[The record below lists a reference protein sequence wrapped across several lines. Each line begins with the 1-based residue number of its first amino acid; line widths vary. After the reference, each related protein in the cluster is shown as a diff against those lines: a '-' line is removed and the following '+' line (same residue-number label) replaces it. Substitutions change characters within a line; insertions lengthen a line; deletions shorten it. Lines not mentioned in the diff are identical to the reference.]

1 MNIID
6 LLNITE
12 SICPERKALIFDNN
26 SVTYSELKS
35 EIYCLANSL
44 RDLGI
49 NNGDRVFYFHTN
61 TDKWIHITF
70 ACSLIGAV
78 MVPVNYRSTKEEL
91 NFMINDSK
99 PKLIFVGDRYHDLI
113 NKTIKYGNHNLI
125 KVITLDN
132 TLDNDWKTYKDLI
145 FNNKLLEFENEDS
158 NEIALL
164 VYTAGTTG
172 TPKAV
177 ILKHSSFCEFAYNNL
192 DPADMDYNESTLLS
206 VPLYHVAGI
215 QTAISGIYSGRTTV
229 IQDQFESLDWM
240 KLVQNYEI
248 NRVML
253 VPTMI
258 KQIIDNENFDNYNL
272 GSLNVIT
279 YGAAPMPISV
289 LEESINK
296 FKDAKFINAFGQTE
310 TAATI
315 TALGPEDHDISGT
328 EDEKS
333 RKLKRLTSIGKPL
346 LDIEV
351 RIVDEN
357 GKETPVNGVG
367 EIVVKGERIMS
378 GYWNND
384 KATKNVIKNGWLY
397 TGDLGYR
404 DEDGYIYLAGR
415 AKDFIKRGGEMI
427 SPEEIEQLLYR
438 HPNIEEVAVIGLP
451 DIQWGEIVTAVIKCK
466 KDKYL
471 TDDEILAFCNDK
483 LASFKRPEKI
493 IFISELPRNSMG
505 KILKKDLRDKF
516 SA

>member
-12 SICPERKALIFDNN
+12 SICPDRKALIFDNN
-26 SVTYSELKS
+26 SATYSELKS

-49 NNGDRVFYFHTN
+49 NNGDRIFYFHTN

-78 MVPVNYRSTKEEL
+78 MVPINYRSKKEEL

-99 PKLIFVGDRYHDLI
+99 PKLIFYGNRYKELI
-113 NKTIKYGNHNLI
+113 NETIKYGNHNLI

-132 TLDNDWKTYKDLI
+132 ISNNLSKTYQDLI
-145 FNNKLLEFENEDS
+145 HSNKLLDFESENS

-172 TPKAV
+172 RPKAV
-177 ILKHSSFCEFAYNNL
+177 ILKHSSFCEFALNNL
-192 DPADMDYNESTLLS
+192 EPADLDYNETTLLS

-240 KLVQNYEI
+240 KLVQNHEI

-258 KQIIDNENFDNYNL
+258 KQIIDNDNFHNYDFS
-272 GSLNVIT
+272 SLNVIT

-315 TALGPEDHDISGT
+315 TSLGPDDHDISGT
-328 EDEKS
+328 EEEKS
-333 RKLKRLTSIGKPL
+333 KKLKRLTSIGKPL
-346 LDIEV
+346 QDIEV
-351 RIVDEN
+351 KIVDEN
-357 GKETPVNGVG
+357 GEEVAINIVG
-367 EIVVKGERIMS
+367 EIVAKGERIMS

-384 KATKNVIKNGWLY
+384 EATMNAIKNGWLH

-404 DEDGYIYLAGR
+404 DEDGYIFLAGR

-427 SPEEIEQLLYR
+427 SPEEIEQILYR
-438 HPNIEEVAVIGLP
+438 HPDVEEVAVIGLP
-451 DIQWGEIVTAVIKCK
+451 DIQWGEIVTAVIKSK
-466 KDKYL
+466 RDKDL
-471 TDDEILAFCNDK
+471 LDNEILAFCNDK

-516 SA
+516 SV

>member
-1 MNIID
+1 
-6 LLNITE
+6 
-12 SICPERKALIFDNN
+12 
-26 SVTYSELKS
+26 
-35 EIYCLANSL
+35 
-44 RDLGI
+44 
-49 NNGDRVFYFHTN
+49 
-61 TDKWIHITF
+61 
-70 ACSLIGAV
+70 
-78 MVPVNYRSTKEEL
+78 
-91 NFMINDSK
+91 
-99 PKLIFVGDRYHDLI
+99 
-113 NKTIKYGNHNLI
+113 
-125 KVITLDN
+125 
-132 TLDNDWKTYKDLI
+132 
-145 FNNKLLEFENEDS
+145 
-158 NEIALL
+158 
-164 VYTAGTTG
+164 
-172 TPKAV
+172 
-177 ILKHSSFCEFAYNNL
+177 
-192 DPADMDYNESTLLS
+192 MDYNESTLLS

-258 KQIIDNENFDNYNL
+258 KQIIDNENFDNYNF

-346 LDIEV
+346 QDIEV
-351 RIVDEN
+351 RIFDEN
-357 GKETPVNGVG
+357 GKEAPVNDVG
-367 EIVVKGERIMS
+367 EIVAKGERIMS
-378 GYWNND
+378 GYWNNA
-384 KATKNVIKNGWLY
+384 KATMNVIKNGWLY

-404 DEDGYIYLAGR
+404 DEDGYIFLAGR

-427 SPEEIEQLLYR
+427 SPEEIEQILYR
-438 HPNIEEVAVIGLP
+438 HPNVEEVAVIGLP

>member
-6 LLNITE
+6 LLNIAE
-12 SICPERKALIFDNN
+12 SICPDRKALIFDNN
-26 SVTYSELKS
+26 SATYSELKS

-132 TLDNDWKTYKDLI
+132 TLDNEWKTYKDLI

-240 KLVQNYEI
+240 KLVQHYEI

-258 KQIIDNENFDNYNL
+258 KQIIDNENFDNYNF

-346 LDIEV
+346 PDIEV

-367 EIVVKGERIMS
+367 EIVAKGERIMS
-378 GYWNND
+378 GYWNNA
-384 KATKNVIKNGWLY
+384 KATMNVIKNGWLY

-471 TDDEILAFCNDK
+471 TDDDILAFCNDK

-516 SA
+516 SV

>member
-12 SICPERKALIFDNN
+12 SICPDRKALIFDNK
-26 SVTYSELKS
+26 SSTYSDLKF
-35 EIYCLANSL
+35 EIYTLANSL
-44 RDLGI
+44 RNLGL
-49 NNGDRVFYFHTN
+49 NKGDRVFYFHTN
-61 TDKWIHITF
+61 TDKWINITF

-78 MVPVNYRSTKEEL
+78 MVPINYRSKKDEL

-99 PKLIFVGDRYHDLI
+99 PKLIFAGDRYSDLI
-113 NKTIKYGNHNLI
+113 NETIEYGKHSLI
-125 KVITLDN
+125 KLISLDN
-132 TLDNDWKTYKDLI
+132 TFNNDWQTYKDLI
-145 FNNKLLEFENEDS
+145 FNSKLLEFENEDS

-177 ILKHSSFCEFAYNNL
+177 ILKHSSFCEFALNNL
-192 DPADMDYNESTLLS
+192 DPADLDYNETTLLS

-229 IQDQFESLDWM
+229 IQDQFESSDWM

-258 KQIIDNENFDNYNL
+258 KQIIDNDDFYNYDFK
-272 GSLNVIT
+272 SLNVIT
-279 YGAAPMPISV
+279 YGAASMPISV

-315 TALGPEDHDISGT
+315 TSLGPEDHNISGT
-328 EDEKS
+328 EDEKLQ
-333 RKLKRLTSIGKPL
+333 KIKRLTSIGKPL
-346 LDIEV
+346 QDIKV

-357 GKETPVNGVG
+357 GAEVPANDVG
-367 EIVVKGERIMS
+367 EIVAKGERIMS
-378 GYWNND
+378 GYWNNE
-384 KATKNVIKNGWLY
+384 KATMNAIRNGWLY

-404 DEDGYIYLAGR
+404 DEDGYIFLSGR

-427 SPEEIEQLLYR
+427 SPEEIEQFLYK
-438 HPNIEEVAVIGLP
+438 HPKIEEVAVIGLP
-451 DIQWGEIVTAVIKCK
+451 NIQWGEIVTAVIKCK
-466 KDKYL
+466 KDKKL
-471 TDDEILAFCNDK
+471 TDEEILTFCNNK
-483 LASFKRPEKI
+483 LASFKIPEKI
-493 IFISELPRNSMG
+493 IFISEIPRNSMG

>member
-258 KQIIDNENFDNYNL
+258 KQIIDNENFDNYNF

-516 SA
+516 SV

>member
-1 MNIID
+1 
-6 LLNITE
+6 
-12 SICPERKALIFDNN
+12 
-26 SVTYSELKS
+26 
-35 EIYCLANSL
+35 
-44 RDLGI
+44 
-49 NNGDRVFYFHTN
+49 
-61 TDKWIHITF
+61 
-70 ACSLIGAV
+70 
-78 MVPVNYRSTKEEL
+78 
-91 NFMINDSK
+91 MINDSK

-113 NKTIKYGNHNLI
+113 NKTIQYGNHNLI

-132 TLDNDWKTYKDLI
+132 TLDNEWKTYKDLI

-240 KLVQNYEI
+240 KLVQHYEI

-258 KQIIDNENFDNYNL
+258 KQIIDNENFDNYNF

-289 LEESINK
+289 LEESFNK

-346 LDIEV
+346 PDIEV

-357 GKETPVNGVG
+357 GKEAPVNGVG
-367 EIVVKGERIMS
+367 EIVAKGERIMS
-378 GYWNND
+378 GYWNNA
-384 KATKNVIKNGWLY
+384 KATMNVIKNGWLY

-471 TDDEILAFCNDK
+471 TDDDILAFCNDK

-516 SA
+516 SV

>member
-177 ILKHSSFCEFAYNNL
+177 ILKHSSFCEFALNNL
-192 DPADMDYNESTLLS
+192 DPADLDYNESTLLS

-258 KQIIDNENFDNYNL
+258 KQIIDNENFDNYNF

-333 RKLKRLTSIGKPL
+333 RKLNRLTSIGKPL
-346 LDIEV
+346 PDIEV

-516 SA
+516 SV

>member
-12 SICPERKALIFDNN
+12 SICPDRKALIFDNN

-78 MVPVNYRSTKEEL
+78 MVPINYRSKKEEL

-99 PKLIFVGDRYHDLI
+99 PKLIFSGDRYKELI
-113 NKTIKYGNHNLI
+113 NETIKYGNHNLI

-132 TLDNDWKTYKDLI
+132 ISNTHFNTYQDLI
-145 FNNKLLEFENEDS
+145 HNNKLLEFESEDS

-177 ILKHSSFCEFAYNNL
+177 ILNHSSFCEFALNNL
-192 DPADMDYNESTLLS
+192 EPADLDYNEATLLS

-229 IQDQFESLDWM
+229 IQDQFESSNWM
-240 KLVQNYEI
+240 KLVQKYEI

-258 KQIIDNENFDNYNL
+258 KQIIDNENFDNYDFS
-272 GSLNVIT
+272 SLNVIT

-296 FKDAKFINAFGQTE
+296 FKDSKFINAFGQTE

-315 TALGPEDHDISGT
+315 TSLGPNDHDISG
-328 EDEKS
+328 S
-333 RKLKRLTSIGKPL
+333 
-346 LDIEV
+346 
-351 RIVDEN
+351 
-357 GKETPVNGVG
+357 
-367 EIVVKGERIMS
+367 
-378 GYWNND
+378 
-384 KATKNVIKNGWLY
+384 
-397 TGDLGYR
+397 
-404 DEDGYIYLAGR
+404 
-415 AKDFIKRGGEMI
+415 
-427 SPEEIEQLLYR
+427 EE
-438 HPNIEEVAVIGLP
+438 
-451 DIQWGEIVTAVIKCK
+451 
-466 KDKYL
+466 
-471 TDDEILAFCNDK
+471 
-483 LASFKRPEKI
+483 
-493 IFISELPRNSMG
+493 
-505 KILKKDLRDKF
+505 
-516 SA
+516 

>member
-12 SICPERKALIFDNN
+12 SICPDRKALIFDNN

-78 MVPVNYRSTKEEL
+78 MVPINYRSKKEEL

-99 PKLIFVGDRYHDLI
+99 PKLIFSGDRYKELI
-113 NKTIKYGNHNLI
+113 NETIKYGNHNLI

-132 TLDNDWKTYKDLI
+132 ISNTHFNTYQDLI
-145 FNNKLLEFENEDS
+145 HNNKLLEFESEDS

-177 ILKHSSFCEFAYNNL
+177 ILNHSSFCEFALNNL
-192 DPADMDYNESTLLS
+192 EPADLDYNETTLLS

-229 IQDQFESLDWM
+229 IQDQFESSNWM
-240 KLVQNYEI
+240 KLVQKYEI

-258 KQIIDNENFDNYNL
+258 KQIIDNENFDNYDFS
-272 GSLNVIT
+272 SLNVIT

-296 FKDAKFINAFGQTE
+296 FKDSKFINAFGQTE

-315 TALGPEDHDISGT
+315 TSLGPNDHDISGT
-328 EDEKS
+328 EEEKS
-333 RKLKRLTSIGKPL
+333 KKLKRLTSIGKPL
-346 LDIEV
+346 QDIEV

-357 GKETPVNGVG
+357 GEEVSVNTVG
-367 EIVVKGERIMS
+367 EIVAKGERIMS

-384 KATKNVIKNGWLY
+384 KATMNAIKNGWLH

-404 DEDGYIYLAGR
+404 DEDGYIFLSGR

-427 SPEEIEQLLYR
+427 SPEEIEQILYR
-438 HPNIEEVAVIGLP
+438 HPDIEEVAVIGLP

-471 TDDEILAFCNDK
+471 TDVEILAFCNDK

-493 IFISELPRNSMG
+493 IFISKLPRNSMG
-505 KILKKDLRDKF
+505 KILKKDLRDEF
-516 SA
+516 SV

>member
-1 MNIID
+1 
-6 LLNITE
+6 
-12 SICPERKALIFDNN
+12 
-26 SVTYSELKS
+26 
-35 EIYCLANSL
+35 
-44 RDLGI
+44 
-49 NNGDRVFYFHTN
+49 
-61 TDKWIHITF
+61 
-70 ACSLIGAV
+70 
-78 MVPVNYRSTKEEL
+78 
-91 NFMINDSK
+91 
-99 PKLIFVGDRYHDLI
+99 
-113 NKTIKYGNHNLI
+113 
-125 KVITLDN
+125 
-132 TLDNDWKTYKDLI
+132 
-145 FNNKLLEFENEDS
+145 
-158 NEIALL
+158 
-164 VYTAGTTG
+164 
-172 TPKAV
+172 
-177 ILKHSSFCEFAYNNL
+177 
-192 DPADMDYNESTLLS
+192 MDHNESTLLS

-229 IQDQFESLDWM
+229 IQAQFESLDWM

-258 KQIIDNENFDNYNL
+258 KQIIDNKNFDNYDFR
-272 GSLNVIT
+272 SLNVIT

-346 LDIEV
+346 QDIEV

-357 GKETPVNGVG
+357 GKEASVYDVG
-367 EIVVKGERIMS
+367 EIVAKGERIMS
-378 GYWNND
+378 GYWNNP
-384 KATKNVIKNGWLY
+384 KATMNAIKNGWLY

-404 DEDGYIYLAGR
+404 DEDGYIFLAGR

-427 SPEEIEQLLYR
+427 SPEEIEQILYT
-438 HPNIEEVAVIGLP
+438 HPNVEEVAVIGLP

-516 SA
+516 SAK